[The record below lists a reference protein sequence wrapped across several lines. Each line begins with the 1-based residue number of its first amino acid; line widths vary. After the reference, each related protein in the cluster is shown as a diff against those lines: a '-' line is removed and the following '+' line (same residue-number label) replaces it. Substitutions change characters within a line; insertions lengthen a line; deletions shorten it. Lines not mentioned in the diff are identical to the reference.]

1 MTAYPPIRLPLIG
14 LYADLES
21 LFDTRDVRPCQ
32 AALVRLGPQYSQ
44 QGVVSLKDFPTVLY
58 FPDKR
63 TFNHFLDDMKK
74 NGCTIRRDAAPSGY
88 GKRATLRDEISA
100 EGYFSG
106 DGGLD
111 ITIGFQLIPEP
122 ELDGVLFENMLPQ
135 KNAPDQLIKLI
146 YRYVARACVRGV
158 DGVPLSGFYVALG
171 LLEFNRG
178 APAARPEGQNQIFAV
193 FDRVFDMI
201 DRAFAGGSGQD
212 FATMATNIT
221 PAMADAI
228 GHATQAAFDD
238 ALRGQT
244 DITEPTVSIR
254 IRFPMEQRDAVAP
267 VFESSGGTVADETH
281 DGTLWTLTGDIPASA
296 FHSDPSPLA
305 ETLRTTGATV
315 EIKD

>member
-21 LFDTRDVRPCQ
+21 LFETRDVRPCQ
-32 AALVRLGPQYSQ
+32 QALVQLGPQYSQ

-74 NGCTIRRDAAPSGY
+74 GGCTIRRDAAPSGY
-88 GKRATLRDEISA
+88 GKRATLRDEVSA

-111 ITIGFQLIPEP
+111 IAIGFQLIPEP

-158 DGVPLSGFYVALG
+158 DGIPLTGFYVALG
-171 LLEFNRG
+171 LLDFNRQ
-178 APAARPEGQNQIFAV
+178 AQAARPEGQNQIFTV
-193 FDRVFDMI
+193 FDRIFDMI

-228 GHATQAAFDD
+228 GRATQAAFDD
-238 ALRGQT
+238 ALGGQT
-244 DITEPTVSIR
+244 RIEEPPVNIR
-254 IRFPMEQRDAVAP
+254 IRFPMDEREAVTP
-267 VFESSGGTVADETH
+267 VFTASGGTVEDETH
-281 DGTLWTLTGDIPASA
+281 DGTFWTLTGTIPASA
-296 FHSDPSPLA
+296 FHTDPSLLA
-305 ETLRTTGATV
+305 EKLRETGATV